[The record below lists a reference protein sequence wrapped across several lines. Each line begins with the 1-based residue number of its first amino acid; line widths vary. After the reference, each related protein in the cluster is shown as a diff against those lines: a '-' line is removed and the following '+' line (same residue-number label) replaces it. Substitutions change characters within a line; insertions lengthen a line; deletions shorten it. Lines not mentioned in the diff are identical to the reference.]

1 MREVVPCAGC
11 ALAASY
17 LPAGFESRPAL
28 VCTQRDDAEVA
39 PDDGCTL
46 GEPGAPQ
53 PASAAP
59 DVTIAGAES
68 AGVWREW

>member
-1 MREVVPCAGC
+1 MKEVVPCSGC
-11 ALAASY
+11 SLAASY
-17 LPAGFESRPAL
+17 LPAGFESRPVL
-28 VCTQRDDAEVA
+28 VCTRCGDGEVA
-39 PDDGCTL
+39 PEDGCTL

>member
-1 MREVVPCAGC
+1 MKEVVPCPGC
-11 ALAASY
+11 SLAASY
-17 LPAGFESRPAL
+17 LPAGFESRPVL
-28 VCTQRDDAEVA
+28 VCTRCDDEEVA
-39 PDDGCTL
+39 PEDGCTL
-46 GEPGAPQ
+46 GQPGAPQ

>member
-46 GEPGAPQ
+46 GEPGSP
-53 PASAAP
+53 
-59 DVTIAGAES
+59 
-68 AGVWREW
+68 